1 MSRRE
6 MTVEPYG
13 PGGGPRDLA
22 DAARLESQAKETKGT
37 DAMMNQVYRDE
48 DVNLDAVRD
57 KVIAVL
63 GYGIQGRA
71 WALNLR
77 DSGLKVIVG
86 DESRTDKFAA
96 DDGWEVLSFAEATEQ
111 ADVVCLLVADPAQP
125 AVYEEAIGPNLSP
138 GKSLVFAHGFNIVY
152 GLIEAPP
159 DVNVGLF
166 VPNGP
171 GHVVRE
177 KYLAGSGIYGAV
189 AVEQD
194 ATGDALQIVLAVS
207 KGLGSTRV
215 GVVEVDFC
223 SETEGDNFEEQVLYG
238 GTIALMR
245 ATFEV
250 MVANGYPP
258 YFAYAKAIRSLR
270 SVVDVMDDLGIE
282 EYISR
287 RSSRTCEFA
296 VRMTGPRVIN
306 RDEIEKVF
314 AQTARG
320 EFAADWMTEWQ
331 RGMMR
336 LHRMRRTGAA
346 SEMEQVGTKWRA
358 MFSEG

>member
-1 MSRRE
+1 M
-6 MTVEPYG
+6 
-13 PGGGPRDLA
+13 L
-22 DAARLESQAKETKGT
+22 
-37 DAMMNQVYRDE
+37 NQVYKDA
-48 DVNLDAVRD
+48 DVSLECLGD

-77 DSGLKVIVG
+77 DSGLSVVVG
-86 DESRTDKFAA
+86 DESRTEKSAV
-96 DDGWEVLSFAEATEQ
+96 DDGWKVLSFADATRE

-125 AVYEEAIGPNLSP
+125 AIYDQSIRPNLRP
-138 GKSLVFAHGFNIVY
+138 GSHLVFAHGFNVLY
-152 GLIEAPP
+152 GLIQPP
-159 DVNVGLF
+159 AEVSIGLF

-171 GHVVRE
+171 GHVVRD
-177 KYLAGSGIYGAV
+177 KYLGGSGIYGAV

-194 ATGDALQIVLAVS
+194 ATGDALEVVLAIA

-238 GTIALMR
+238 GAIALMR
-245 ATFEV
+245 ATFET
-250 MVANGYPP
+250 MVEHGYPT

-270 SVVDVMDDLGIE
+270 SVVDVMDELGIE

-296 VRMTGPRVIN
+296 VRMSGPRVIN
-306 RDEIEKVF
+306 RSEIDKIFEE
-314 AQTARG
+314 TSRG
-320 EFAADWMTEWQ
+320 EFAANWMTEWQ

-346 SEMEQVGTKWRA
+346 SEMERVGTQWRS
-358 MFSEG
+358 MFGDG

>member
-1 MSRRE
+1 
-6 MTVEPYG
+6 
-13 PGGGPRDLA
+13 
-22 DAARLESQAKETKGT
+22 
-37 DAMMNQVYRDE
+37 MMNQIYRDE
-48 DVNLDAVRD
+48 DVSLEPLKN
-57 KVIAVL
+57 KVIAIL

-71 WALNLR
+71 WALNL
-77 DSGLKVIVG
+77 SESSLNVVIG
-86 DESRTDKFAA
+86 DESPTSKDAE
-96 DDGWEVLSFAEATEQ
+96 DDGWKVMTVADATLA
-111 ADVVCLLVADPAQP
+111 ADVVCVVLADPAQP
-125 AVYEEAIGPNLSP
+125 AVYDESIRPNLSA
-138 GKSLVFAHGFNIVY
+138 GKTLIFAHGFNVLY
-152 GLIEAPP
+152 GLIQPP
-159 DVNVGLF
+159 ADVNVGLF

-177 KYLAGSGIYGAV
+177 KYLKGSGIYGAV

-194 ATGDALQIVLAVS
+194 ATGDTMQIVLGIA

-250 MVANGYPP
+250 MVKNGYPP

-270 SVVDVMDDLGIE
+270 SVIDVMDELGIE
-282 EYISR
+282 EDISR

-296 VRMTGPRVIN
+296 VRMSGPRVIN
-306 RDEIEKVF
+306 RGEIEKVF
-314 AQTARG
+314 EETSRG
-320 EFAADWMTEWQ
+320 EFAANWMTEWQ

-336 LHRMRRTGAA
+336 LRRMRRTGAA
-346 SEMEQVGTKWRA
+346 SEMEIVGAEWRA
-358 MFSEG
+358 MFGAG

>member
-1 MSRRE
+1 
-6 MTVEPYG
+6 
-13 PGGGPRDLA
+13 
-22 DAARLESQAKETKGT
+22 
-37 DAMMNQVYRDE
+37 MNQVYRDE
-48 DVNLDAVRD
+48 DVSLEPLNDR
-57 KVIAVL
+57 VIAVL

-77 DSGLKVIVG
+77 DSGLKVIIG
-86 DESRTDKFAA
+86 DESRADKNAEA
-96 DDGWEVLSFAEATEQ
+96 DGWTIQTFADATRE
-111 ADVVCLLVADPAQP
+111 ADVVCVLLADPAQP
-125 AVYEEAIGPNLSP
+125 AIYEESIAPNLTP
-138 GKSLVFAHGFNIVY
+138 GKTLVFAHGFNVLY
-152 GLIEAPP
+152 GLIQPP
-159 DVNVGLF
+159 QDVNVGLF

-177 KYLAGSGIYGAV
+177 KYLSGSGIYGAV
-189 AVEQD
+189 AVERD
-194 ATGDALQIVLAVS
+194 VTGDTLNVVLAIA

-250 MVANGYPP
+250 MVQNGYPP

-270 SVVDVMDDLGIE
+270 SVVDVMDELGIE
-282 EYISR
+282 EYISH

-296 VRMTGPRVIN
+296 IRMTGPRVIN
-306 RDEIEKVF
+306 REEIEKVF
-314 AQTARG
+314 EETSRG
-320 EFAADWMTEWQ
+320 EFAANWMTEWQ

-336 LHRMRRTGAA
+336 LYRMRRTGTA
-346 SEMEQVGTKWRA
+346 SEMERVGADWRA
-358 MFSEG
+358 MFGEG

>member
-1 MSRRE
+1 M
-6 MTVEPYG
+6 
-13 PGGGPRDLA
+13 L
-22 DAARLESQAKETKGT
+22 
-37 DAMMNQVYRDE
+37 NQVYRDD
-48 DVNLDAVRD
+48 DVSLDPLRD
-57 KVIAVL
+57 KLIAIL

-77 DSGLKVIVG
+77 DSGLSVLVG
-86 DESRTDKFAA
+86 DQSSTGKRAKE
-96 DDGWEVLSFAEATEQ
+96 DGWDVVSFADATRQ
-111 ADVVCLLVADPAQP
+111 ADVVCVLLADPAQP
-125 AVYEEAIGPNLSP
+125 GLYADSIAPSLSA
-138 GKSLVFAHGFNIVY
+138 GKTLVFAHGFNVLY
-152 GLIEAPP
+152 GLIKPP
-159 DVNVGLF
+159 EDVNVGLF

-171 GHVVRE
+171 GHVVRD

-189 AVEQD
+189 AVDHD
-194 ATGDALQIVLAVS
+194 ATGDALEVVLAIS

-250 MVANGYPP
+250 MVANGYPA

-270 SVVDVMDDLGIE
+270 SVVDVMDEMGIE

-296 VRMTGPRVIN
+296 VRMSGPRVIN
-306 RDEIEKVF
+306 RAEIEKVF
-314 AQTARG
+314 EETSRG
-320 EFAADWMTEWQ
+320 EFAAAWMSEWQ
-331 RGMMR
+331 RGMMQ
-336 LHRMRRTGAA
+336 LHRLRRTGAL
-346 SEMEQVGTKWRA
+346 SEMERVGTEWRS